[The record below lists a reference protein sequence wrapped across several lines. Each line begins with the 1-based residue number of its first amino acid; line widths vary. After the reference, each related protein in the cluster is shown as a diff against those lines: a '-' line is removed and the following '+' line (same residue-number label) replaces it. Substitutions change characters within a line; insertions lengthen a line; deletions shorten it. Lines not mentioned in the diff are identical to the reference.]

1 MMEATQEHAGLWP
14 DLKKQ
19 FGNTGQFIRFASR
32 FFAFIFKRPI
42 EGNEWLAQCFKT
54 GYQSLPLVGITAFIM
69 GLVMTIQSRPSLVT
83 FGAESLLPG
92 IVSFSI
98 IKEIGPVI
106 TALVCAGKIS
116 SRMGAELGSMR
127 VTEQIDAMEV
137 SGIIPY
143 KFLVVSRTLA
153 TTLTVP
159 ILTIFAD
166 AIGMFSSFIAANVHG
181 DITFQRFIRLA
192 LIRLDF
198 IDIIPALIKSVL
210 FGFVIG
216 MIGCYKGYIATEGTA
231 GVGKAANSAVVMAS
245 LTIFVIDF
253 ITVQITDLF

>member
-1 MMEATQEHAGLWP
+1 MEAAQESWSLWEYI
-14 DLKKQ
+14 KKQ
-19 FGNTGQFIRFASR
+19 FGYAGNCILFSAR
-32 FFAFIFKRPI
+32 FFRYVFRRPF
-42 EGNEWLAQCFKT
+42 EGNELLVQCFKT
-54 GYQSLPLVGITAFIM
+54 GYQSLPLIGITAFIM

-116 SRMGAELGSMR
+116 SRIGAELGSMR

-137 SGIIPY
+137 SGINPY

-153 TTLTVP
+153 TTLMVP

-166 AIGMFSSFIAANVHG
+166 AIAMFSSFIAVNVHG
-181 DITFQRFIRLA
+181 NISFQRFIRLA
-192 LIRLDF
+192 MSRFDF
-198 IDIIPALIKSVL
+198 VDIIPALIKSVL

-216 MIGCYKGYIATEGTA
+216 MIGSYKGFYATDGTA
-231 GVGKAANSAVVMAS
+231 GVGKAANSAVVAAS
-245 LTIFVIDF
+245 LIIFFIDF
-253 ITVQITDLF
+253 IVVQITDII

>member
-1 MMEATQEHAGLWP
+1 
-14 DLKKQ
+14 
-19 FGNTGQFIRFASR
+19 
-32 FFAFIFKRPI
+32 
-42 EGNEWLAQCFKT
+42 
-54 GYQSLPLVGITAFIM
+54 
-69 GLVMTIQSRPSLVT
+69 MTIQSRPSLVT

-137 SGIIPY
+137 SGINPY

-153 TTLTVP
+153 TTLMVP
-159 ILTIFAD
+159 ILTIFSD
-166 AIGMFSSFIAANVHG
+166 AIAMFSSFIAANVHG
-181 DITFQRFIRLA
+181 DITFQRFVRLA
-192 LIRLDF
+192 MSRLDF
-198 IDIIPALIKSVL
+198 VDIIPALIKSVF

-216 MIGCYKGYIATEGTA
+216 MIGCYKGYQATEGTA
-231 GVGKAANSAVVMAS
+231 GVGKAANSAVVAAS
-245 LTIFVIDF
+245 LTIFVIDL
-253 ITVQITDLF
+253 ITVQITDLLG